1 MINVGQIKKF
11 KLFDSIIYC
20 VVEKFNKKEIV
31 IGDLEYIKHEINRYY
46 VIVEESGINEV
57 VTIDKII
64 RKCVKIDTSDII
76 QSILLGAK
84 FNYLSYFEQSI
95 KVKIIEE
102 WFTKS
107 NIGANYGIT
116 VESLTE
122 IVASPVARHGALVPT
137 HH

>member
-64 RKCVKIDTSDII
+64 RKCVKIVIDSEI
-76 QSILLGAK
+76 
-84 FNYLSYFEQSI
+84 YLTYCIST
-95 KVKIIEE
+95 EE
-102 WFTKS
+102 
-107 NIGANYGIT
+107 
-116 VESLTE
+116 
-122 IVASPVARHGALVPT
+122 HD
-137 HH
+137 